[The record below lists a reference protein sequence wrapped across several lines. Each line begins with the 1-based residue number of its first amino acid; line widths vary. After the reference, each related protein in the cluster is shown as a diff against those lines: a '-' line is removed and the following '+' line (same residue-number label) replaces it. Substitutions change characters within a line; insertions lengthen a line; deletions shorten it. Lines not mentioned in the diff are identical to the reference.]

1 MTSVAS
7 PARLPVTAGPAGLT
21 RTAAACALATV
32 ALALL
37 AATIVLTLL
46 DTGSKW
52 WVAASPAVVVP
63 LIAGLLIALYRP
75 ANAIGWLLLADAVNV
90 AFGFV
95 ATPYAHY
102 GLITNPGSLPG
113 ARWML
118 LWSSAGWP
126 ALFALP
132 VALVLAF
139 PDGRLPAP
147 RWRPVAIAAVVSFA
161 VLQIAVLF
169 EPQNYV
175 APYTHITSP
184 LPSLPPIVR
193 TALTPFWLGAFASL
207 FAAAWAMRARFR
219 RAVGVERLQLLW
231 LTYGALLIPLTL
243 IACLVESAVGGTER
257 AAHPDRACRRA
268 HGRSR
273 GDRRRRLPLPAL
285 RHRADLQPDAG
296 LRRAHRRSG
305 CGVSRALPRSRSAR
319 RRSRRRRRGRRRRS
333 SRWGSSHCG
342 RCCND
347 GCSGSSMATA
357 PTPTAALARLG
368 QRLQSAPDP
377 SEVFTTIVD
386 GVAGALRLGYCAV
399 ALRRD
404 DTLEVAA
411 EQGIRG
417 REPQFV
423 LPLSYQGDEIG
434 ELIAEPAPRSV
445 LSATDRQLLED
456 LARQAGAAVH
466 GVRVMSDLQRS
477 RERLIAARE
486 EERLRLRRDLHDGLG
501 PTLAAL
507 VFKIGL
513 IRDSVRDDPARSD
526 RLLLRSSAARRGMRS
541 PTSAVSSTRSGR
553 RRSTSSGSSAHS
565 ANRPRLLSESTG
577 LEITVASPD
586 LPELPPAVEVAAY
599 RIVTEAL
606 TNVTRHA
613 QASRCD
619 VELRLGDSNLELDVS
634 DDGIGFADGARPGVG
649 LRSMRERADELG
661 GELRGRRGAACGTR
675 IQIRLPVAP

>member
-1 MTSVAS
+1 V
-7 PARLPVTAGPAGLT
+7 
-21 RTAAACALATV
+21 AAACTLAAV
-32 ALALL
+32 ALGLL
-37 AATIVLTLL
+37 AAAVALTLL
-46 DTGSKW
+46 DTESTW
-52 WVAASPAVVVP
+52 WIASSAAVAVPAV
-63 LIAGLLIALYRP
+63 AGLLIALYRP
-75 ANAIGWLLLADAVNV
+75 SNPIGWLLLADAVNV
-90 AFGFV
+90 AFGFL

-102 GLITNPGSLPG
+102 ALITNPGSLPG

-139 PDGRLPAP
+139 PNGRLPSR
-147 RWRPVAIAAVVSFA
+147 RWRPIAIATVVSFA
-161 VLQIAVLF
+161 ALQVAVLF

-175 APYTHITSP
+175 APYTHVTSP
-184 LPSLPPIVR
+184 LPSLPAIVR

-207 FAAAWAMRARFR
+207 FAAAWAVRSRFR
-219 RAVGVERLQLLW
+219 RAAGVERLQLLW
-231 LTYGALLIPLTL
+231 LAYGAVLIPLTL
-243 IACLVESAVGGTER
+243 IACLVESAVGNGGEGPATPIVLVVGLTVVP
-257 AAHPDRACRRA
+257 AAIGIAVFRYRLFDIELIFSRTLVYATLTTGVVAGYLVIFLAVDQLVGIRGVAGVIAAALVAMGFQPLREVLQRRV
-268 HGRSR
+268 HRLVY
-273 GDRRRRLPLPAL
+273 GDRSDPY
-285 RHRADLQPDAG
+285 
-296 LRRAHRRSG
+296 
-305 CGVSRALPRSRSAR
+305 
-319 RRSRRRRRGRRRRS
+319 
-333 SRWGSSHCG
+333 
-342 RCCND
+342 
-347 GCSGSSMATA
+347 
-357 PTPTAALARLG
+357 AALARLG

-386 GVAGALRLGYCAV
+386 GVSAALRLGYCAV
-399 ALRRD
+399 SLRRD

-417 REPQFV
+417 REPEFV

-434 ELIAEPAPRSV
+434 QLIAEPAPRSV
-445 LSATDRQLLED
+445 LSATDRQLLDD

-466 GVRVMSDLQRS
+466 SVRVMSDLQRS

-526 RLLLRSSAARRGMRS
+526 RLLHELGGETKNAIADIRSLVYALRPPALDELGLVGALREQAA
-541 PTSAVSSTRSGR
+541 
-553 RRSTSSGSSAHS
+553 
-565 ANRPRLLSESTG
+565 LLGESTG
-577 LEITVASPD
+577 LEIAVASPH

-606 TNVTRHA
+606 TNVARHA

-619 VELRLGDSNLELDVS
+619 VELDLRDGLEIDVY
-634 DDGIGFADGARPGVG
+634 DDGIGFAESARPGVG

-661 GELRGRRGAACGTR
+661 GSFTAGKCAPHGTR
-675 IQIRLPVAP
+675 IQVRLPVAP

>member
-1 MTSVAS
+1 M
-7 PARLPVTAGPAGLT
+7 
-21 RTAAACALATV
+21 AAACTLAAV
-32 ALALL
+32 ALGLL
-37 AATIVLTLL
+37 AAAVALTLL
-46 DTGSKW
+46 DTESTW
-52 WVAASPAVVVP
+52 WIASSAAVAVPAV
-63 LIAGLLIALYRP
+63 AGLLIALYRP
-75 ANAIGWLLLADAVNV
+75 SNPIGWLLLADAVNV
-90 AFGFV
+90 AFGFL

-102 GLITNPGSLPG
+102 ALITNPGSLPG

-139 PDGRLPAP
+139 PNGRLPSR
-147 RWRPVAIAAVVSFA
+147 RWRPIAIATVVSFA
-161 VLQIAVLF
+161 ALQVAVLF

-175 APYTHITSP
+175 APYTHVTSP
-184 LPSLPPIVR
+184 LPSLPAIVR

-207 FAAAWAMRARFR
+207 FAAAWAVRSRFR
-219 RAVGVERLQLLW
+219 RAAGVERLQLLW
-231 LTYGALLIPLTL
+231 LAYGAVLIPLTL
-243 IACLVESAVGGTER
+243 IACLVESAVGNGGEGPATPIVLVVGLTVVP
-257 AAHPDRACRRA
+257 AAIGIAVFRYRLFDIELIFSRTLVYATLTTGVVAGYLVIFLAVDQLVGIRGVAGVIAAALVAMGFQPLREVLQRRV
-268 HGRSR
+268 HRLVY
-273 GDRRRRLPLPAL
+273 GDRSDPY
-285 RHRADLQPDAG
+285 
-296 LRRAHRRSG
+296 
-305 CGVSRALPRSRSAR
+305 
-319 RRSRRRRRGRRRRS
+319 
-333 SRWGSSHCG
+333 
-342 RCCND
+342 
-347 GCSGSSMATA
+347 
-357 PTPTAALARLG
+357 AALARLG

-386 GVAGALRLGYCAV
+386 GVSAALRLGYCAV
-399 ALRRD
+399 SLRRD

-417 REPQFV
+417 REPEFV

-434 ELIAEPAPRSV
+434 QLIAEPAPRSV
-445 LSATDRQLLED
+445 LSATDRQLLDD

-466 GVRVMSDLQRS
+466 SVRVMSDLQRS

-526 RLLLRSSAARRGMRS
+526 RLLQELGGETKNAIADIRSLVYALRPPALDELGLVGALREQAA
-541 PTSAVSSTRSGR
+541 
-553 RRSTSSGSSAHS
+553 
-565 ANRPRLLSESTG
+565 LLGESTG
-577 LEITVASPD
+577 LEIAVASPH

-606 TNVTRHA
+606 TNVARHA

-619 VELRLGDSNLELDVS
+619 VELDLRDGLEIDVY
-634 DDGIGFADGARPGVG
+634 DDGIGFAESARPGVG

-661 GELRGRRGAACGTR
+661 GSFTAGKCAPHGTR
-675 IQIRLPVAP
+675 IQVRLPVPP

>member
-1 MTSVAS
+1 V
-7 PARLPVTAGPAGLT
+7 
-21 RTAAACALATV
+21 AAACTLAAV
-32 ALALL
+32 ALGLL
-37 AATIVLTLL
+37 AAAVALTLL
-46 DTGSKW
+46 DTESTW
-52 WVAASPAVVVP
+52 WIASSAAVAVPAV
-63 LIAGLLIALYRP
+63 AGLLIALYRP
-75 ANAIGWLLLADAVNV
+75 SNPIGWLLLADAVNV
-90 AFGFV
+90 AFGFL
-95 ATPYAHY
+95 ATPYSHY
-102 GLITNPGSLPG
+102 ALITNPGSLPG

-139 PDGRLPAP
+139 PNGRLPTR
-147 RWRPVAIAAVVSFA
+147 RWRPIAIATVVSFA
-161 VLQIAVLF
+161 ALQVAVLF

-175 APYTHITSP
+175 APYTHVTSP
-184 LPSLPPIVR
+184 LPSLPAIVR

-207 FAAAWAMRARFR
+207 FAAAWAVRSRFR
-219 RAVGVERLQLLW
+219 RAAGVERLQLLW
-231 LTYGALLIPLTL
+231 LAYGAVLIPLTL
-243 IACLVESAVGGTER
+243 IACLVESALGNGGEGPATPIVLVVGLTVVP
-257 AAHPDRACRRA
+257 AAIGIAVFRYRLFDIELIFSRTLVYAPLTTGVVAGYLVIFLAVDQLVGIRGVAGVIAAALVAMGFQPLREVLQRRV
-268 HGRSR
+268 HRLVY
-273 GDRRRRLPLPAL
+273 GDRSDPY
-285 RHRADLQPDAG
+285 
-296 LRRAHRRSG
+296 
-305 CGVSRALPRSRSAR
+305 
-319 RRSRRRRRGRRRRS
+319 
-333 SRWGSSHCG
+333 
-342 RCCND
+342 
-347 GCSGSSMATA
+347 
-357 PTPTAALARLG
+357 AALARLG

-386 GVAGALRLGYCAV
+386 GVSAALRLGYCAV
-399 ALRRD
+399 SLRRD

-417 REPQFV
+417 REPEFV

-434 ELIAEPAPRSV
+434 QLIAEPAPRSV
-445 LSATDRQLLED
+445 LSATDRQLLDD

-466 GVRVMSDLQRS
+466 SVRVMSDLQRS

-526 RLLLRSSAARRGMRS
+526 RLLQELGGETKNAIADIRNLVYALRPPALDELGLVGALREQAA
-541 PTSAVSSTRSGR
+541 
-553 RRSTSSGSSAHS
+553 
-565 ANRPRLLSESTG
+565 LLGESTG
-577 LEITVASPD
+577 LEIAVASPH

-606 TNVTRHA
+606 TNVARHA

-619 VELRLGDSNLELDVS
+619 VELDLRDGLEIDVY
-634 DDGIGFADGARPGVG
+634 DDGIGFAESARPGVG

-661 GELRGRRGAACGTR
+661 GSFTAGKCAPHGTR
-675 IQIRLPVAP
+675 IQVRLPVAP

>member
-1 MTSVAS
+1 V
-7 PARLPVTAGPAGLT
+7 
-21 RTAAACALATV
+21 AAACTLAAV
-32 ALALL
+32 ALGLL
-37 AATIVLTLL
+37 AAAVALTLL
-46 DTGSKW
+46 DTESTW
-52 WVAASPAVVVP
+52 WIASSAAVAVPAV
-63 LIAGLLIALYRP
+63 AGLLIALYRP
-75 ANAIGWLLLADAVNV
+75 SNPIGWLLLADAVNV
-90 AFGFV
+90 AFGFL

-102 GLITNPGSLPG
+102 ALITNPGSLPG

-139 PDGRLPAP
+139 PNGRLPSR
-147 RWRPVAIAAVVSFA
+147 RWRPIAIATVVSFA
-161 VLQIAVLF
+161 ALQVAVLF

-175 APYTHITSP
+175 APYTHVTSP
-184 LPSLPPIVR
+184 LPSLPAIVR

-207 FAAAWAMRARFR
+207 FAAAWAVRSRFR
-219 RAVGVERLQLLW
+219 RAAGVERLQLLW
-231 LTYGALLIPLTL
+231 LAYGAVLIPLTL
-243 IACLVESAVGGTER
+243 IACLVESAVGNGGEGPATPIVLVVGLTVVP
-257 AAHPDRACRRA
+257 AAIGIAVFRYRLFDIELIFSRTLVYATLTTGVVAGYLVIFLAVDQLVGIRGVAGVIAAALVAMGFQPLREVLQRRV
-268 HGRSR
+268 HRLVY
-273 GDRRRRLPLPAL
+273 GDRSDPY
-285 RHRADLQPDAG
+285 
-296 LRRAHRRSG
+296 
-305 CGVSRALPRSRSAR
+305 
-319 RRSRRRRRGRRRRS
+319 
-333 SRWGSSHCG
+333 
-342 RCCND
+342 
-347 GCSGSSMATA
+347 
-357 PTPTAALARLG
+357 AALARLG

-386 GVAGALRLGYCAV
+386 GVSAALRLGYCAV
-399 ALRRD
+399 SLRRD

-417 REPQFV
+417 REPEFV

-434 ELIAEPAPRSV
+434 QLIAEPAPRSV
-445 LSATDRQLLED
+445 LSATDRQLLDD

-466 GVRVMSDLQRS
+466 SVRVMSDLQRS

-526 RLLLRSSAARRGMRS
+526 RLLQELGGETKNAIADIRNLVYALRPPALDELGLVGALREQAA
-541 PTSAVSSTRSGR
+541 
-553 RRSTSSGSSAHS
+553 
-565 ANRPRLLSESTG
+565 LLGESTG
-577 LEITVASPD
+577 LEIAVASPH

-606 TNVTRHA
+606 TNVARHA

-619 VELRLGDSNLELDVS
+619 VELDLRDGLEIDVY
-634 DDGIGFADGARPGVG
+634 DDGIGFAESARPGVG

-661 GELRGRRGAACGTR
+661 GSFTAGKCAPHGTR
-675 IQIRLPVAP
+675 IQVRLPVAP

>member
-1 MTSVAS
+1 M
-7 PARLPVTAGPAGLT
+7 
-21 RTAAACALATV
+21 AAACTLAAV
-32 ALALL
+32 ALGLL
-37 AATIVLTLL
+37 AAAVALTLL
-46 DTGSKW
+46 DTESTW
-52 WVAASPAVVVP
+52 WIASSAAVAVPAV
-63 LIAGLLIALYRP
+63 AGLLIALYRP
-75 ANAIGWLLLADAVNV
+75 SNPIGWLLLADAVNV
-90 AFGFV
+90 AFGFL

-102 GLITNPGSLPG
+102 ALITNPGSLPG

-139 PDGRLPAP
+139 PNGRLPSR
-147 RWRPVAIAAVVSFA
+147 RWRPIAIATVVSFA
-161 VLQIAVLF
+161 ALQVAVLF

-175 APYTHITSP
+175 APYTHVTSP
-184 LPSLPPIVR
+184 LPSLPAIVR

-207 FAAAWAMRARFR
+207 FAAAWAVRSRFR
-219 RAVGVERLQLLW
+219 RAAGVERLQLLW
-231 LTYGALLIPLTL
+231 LAYGAVLIPLTL
-243 IACLVESAVGGTER
+243 IACLVESAVGNGGEGPATPIVLVVGLTVVP
-257 AAHPDRACRRA
+257 AAIGIAVFRYRLFDIELIFSRTLVYATLTTGVVAGYLVIFLAVDQLVGIRGVAGVIAAALVAMGFQPLREVLQRRV
-268 HGRSR
+268 HRLVY
-273 GDRRRRLPLPAL
+273 GDRSDPY
-285 RHRADLQPDAG
+285 
-296 LRRAHRRSG
+296 
-305 CGVSRALPRSRSAR
+305 
-319 RRSRRRRRGRRRRS
+319 
-333 SRWGSSHCG
+333 
-342 RCCND
+342 
-347 GCSGSSMATA
+347 
-357 PTPTAALARLG
+357 AALARLG

-386 GVAGALRLGYCAV
+386 GVSAALRLGYCAV
-399 ALRRD
+399 SLRRD

-417 REPQFV
+417 REPEFV

-434 ELIAEPAPRSV
+434 QLIAEPAPRSV
-445 LSATDRQLLED
+445 LSATDRQLLDD

-466 GVRVMSDLQRS
+466 SVRVMSDLQRS

-526 RLLLRSSAARRGMRS
+526 RLLQELGGETKNAIADIRSLVYALRPPALDELGLVGALREQAA
-541 PTSAVSSTRSGR
+541 
-553 RRSTSSGSSAHS
+553 
-565 ANRPRLLSESTG
+565 LLGESMG
-577 LEITVASPD
+577 LEIAVASPH

-606 TNVTRHA
+606 TNVARHA

-619 VELRLGDSNLELDVS
+619 VELDLRDGLEIDVY
-634 DDGIGFADGARPGVG
+634 DDGIGFAESARPGVG

-661 GELRGRRGAACGTR
+661 GSFTAGKCAPHGTR
-675 IQIRLPVAP
+675 IQVRLPVAP

>member
-1 MTSVAS
+1 V
-7 PARLPVTAGPAGLT
+7 
-21 RTAAACALATV
+21 AAACTLAAV
-32 ALALL
+32 ALGLL
-37 AATIVLTLL
+37 AAAVALTLV
-46 DTGSKW
+46 DTESTW
-52 WVAASPAVVVP
+52 WIASSAAVAVPA
-63 LIAGLLIALYRP
+63 IAGLLIALYRP
-75 ANAIGWLLLADAVNV
+75 SNPIGWLLLADAVNV
-90 AFGFV
+90 AFGFL

-102 GLITNPGSLPG
+102 ALITNPGSLPG

-139 PDGRLPAP
+139 PNGRLPSR
-147 RWRPVAIAAVVSFA
+147 RWRPIAIATVVSFA
-161 VLQIAVLF
+161 ALQVAVLF

-175 APYTHITSP
+175 APYTHVTSP
-184 LPSLPPIVR
+184 LPSLPAIVR

-207 FAAAWAMRARFR
+207 FAAAWAVRSRFR
-219 RAVGVERLQLLW
+219 RAAGVERLQLLW
-231 LTYGALLIPLTL
+231 LAYGAVLIPLTL
-243 IACLVESAVGGTER
+243 IACLVESAVGNGGEGPATPIVLVVGLTVVP
-257 AAHPDRACRRA
+257 AAIGIAVFRYRLFDIELIFSRTLVYATLTTGVVAGYLVIFLAVDQLVGIRGVAGVIAAALVAMGFQPLREVLQRRV
-268 HGRSR
+268 HRLVY
-273 GDRRRRLPLPAL
+273 GDRSDPY
-285 RHRADLQPDAG
+285 
-296 LRRAHRRSG
+296 
-305 CGVSRALPRSRSAR
+305 
-319 RRSRRRRRGRRRRS
+319 
-333 SRWGSSHCG
+333 
-342 RCCND
+342 
-347 GCSGSSMATA
+347 
-357 PTPTAALARLG
+357 AALARLG

-386 GVAGALRLGYCAV
+386 GVSAALRLGYCAV
-399 ALRRD
+399 SLRRD

-417 REPQFV
+417 REPEFV

-434 ELIAEPAPRSV
+434 QLIAEPAPRSV
-445 LSATDRQLLED
+445 LSATDRQLLDD

-466 GVRVMSDLQRS
+466 SVRVMSDLQRS

-526 RLLLRSSAARRGMRS
+526 RLLQELGGETKNAIADIRSLVYALRPPALDELGLVGALREQAA
-541 PTSAVSSTRSGR
+541 
-553 RRSTSSGSSAHS
+553 
-565 ANRPRLLSESTG
+565 LLGESTG
-577 LEITVASPD
+577 LEIAVASPH

-606 TNVTRHA
+606 TNVARHA

-619 VELRLGDSNLELDVS
+619 VELDLRDGLEIDVY
-634 DDGIGFADGARPGVG
+634 DDGIGFAESARPGVG

-661 GELRGRRGAACGTR
+661 GSFTAGKCAPHGTR
-675 IQIRLPVAP
+675 IQVRLPVAP

>member
-1 MTSVAS
+1 V
-7 PARLPVTAGPAGLT
+7 
-21 RTAAACALATV
+21 AAACTLAAV
-32 ALALL
+32 ALGLL
-37 AATIVLTLL
+37 AAAVALTLL
-46 DTGSKW
+46 DTESTW
-52 WVAASPAVVVP
+52 WIASSAAVAVPAV
-63 LIAGLLIALYRP
+63 AGLLIALYRP
-75 ANAIGWLLLADAVNV
+75 SNPIGWLLLADAVNV
-90 AFGFV
+90 AFGFL

-102 GLITNPGSLPG
+102 ALITNPGSLPG

-139 PDGRLPAP
+139 PNGRLPSR
-147 RWRPVAIAAVVSFA
+147 RWRPIAIATVVSFA
-161 VLQIAVLF
+161 ALQVAVLF

-175 APYTHITSP
+175 APYTHVTSP
-184 LPSLPPIVR
+184 LPSLPAIVR

-207 FAAAWAMRARFR
+207 FAAAWAVRSRFR
-219 RAVGVERLQLLW
+219 RAAGVERLQLLW
-231 LTYGALLIPLTL
+231 LAYGAVLIPFTL
-243 IACLVESAVGGTER
+243 IACLVESALGNGGEGPATPIVLVVGLTVVP
-257 AAHPDRACRRA
+257 AAIGIAVFRYRLFDIELIFSRTLVYATLTTGVVAGYLVIFLAVDQLVGIRGVAGVIAAALVAMGFQPLREVLQRRV
-268 HGRSR
+268 HRLVY
-273 GDRRRRLPLPAL
+273 GDRSDPY
-285 RHRADLQPDAG
+285 
-296 LRRAHRRSG
+296 
-305 CGVSRALPRSRSAR
+305 
-319 RRSRRRRRGRRRRS
+319 
-333 SRWGSSHCG
+333 
-342 RCCND
+342 
-347 GCSGSSMATA
+347 
-357 PTPTAALARLG
+357 AALARLG

-386 GVAGALRLGYCAV
+386 GVSAALRLGYCAV
-399 ALRRD
+399 SLRRD

-417 REPQFV
+417 REPEFV

-434 ELIAEPAPRSV
+434 QLIAEPAPRSV
-445 LSATDRQLLED
+445 LSATDRQLLDD

-466 GVRVMSDLQRS
+466 SVRVMSDLQRS

-526 RLLLRSSAARRGMRS
+526 RLLQELGGETKNAIADIRSLVYALRPPALDELGLVGALREQAA
-541 PTSAVSSTRSGR
+541 
-553 RRSTSSGSSAHS
+553 
-565 ANRPRLLSESTG
+565 LLGESMG
-577 LEITVASPD
+577 LEIAVASPH

-606 TNVTRHA
+606 TNVARHA

-619 VELRLGDSNLELDVS
+619 VELDLRDGLEIDVY
-634 DDGIGFADGARPGVG
+634 DDGIGFAESARPGVG

-661 GELRGRRGAACGTR
+661 GSFTAGKCAPHGTR
-675 IQIRLPVAP
+675 IQVRLPVPP

>member
-1 MTSVAS
+1 M
-7 PARLPVTAGPAGLT
+7 
-21 RTAAACALATV
+21 AAACTLAAV
-32 ALALL
+32 ALGLL
-37 AATIVLTLL
+37 AAAVALTLV
-46 DTGSKW
+46 DTESTW
-52 WVAASPAVVVP
+52 WIASSAAVAVPA
-63 LIAGLLIALYRP
+63 IAGLLIALYRP
-75 ANAIGWLLLADAVNV
+75 SNPIGWLLLADAVNV
-90 AFGFV
+90 AFGFL
-95 ATPYAHY
+95 ATPYSHY
-102 GLITNPGSLPG
+102 ALITNPGSLPG

-139 PDGRLPAP
+139 PNGRLPSR
-147 RWRPVAIAAVVSFA
+147 RWRPIAIATVVSFA
-161 VLQIAVLF
+161 ALQVAVLF

-175 APYTHITSP
+175 APYTHVTSP
-184 LPSLPPIVR
+184 LPSLPAIVR

-207 FAAAWAMRARFR
+207 FAAAWAVRSRFR
-219 RAVGVERLQLLW
+219 RAAGVERLQLLW
-231 LTYGALLIPLTL
+231 LAYGAVLIPLTL
-243 IACLVESAVGGTER
+243 IACLVESAVGNGGEGPATPIVLVVGLTVVP
-257 AAHPDRACRRA
+257 AAIGIAVFRYRLFDIELIFSRTLVYATLTTGVVAGYLVIFLAVDQLVGIRGVAGVIAAALVAMGFQPLREVLQRRV
-268 HGRSR
+268 HRLVY
-273 GDRRRRLPLPAL
+273 GDRSDPY
-285 RHRADLQPDAG
+285 
-296 LRRAHRRSG
+296 
-305 CGVSRALPRSRSAR
+305 
-319 RRSRRRRRGRRRRS
+319 
-333 SRWGSSHCG
+333 
-342 RCCND
+342 
-347 GCSGSSMATA
+347 
-357 PTPTAALARLG
+357 AALARLG

-386 GVAGALRLGYCAV
+386 GVSAALRLGYCAV
-399 ALRRD
+399 SLRRD

-417 REPQFV
+417 REPEFV

-434 ELIAEPAPRSV
+434 QLIAEPAPRSV
-445 LSATDRQLLED
+445 LSATDRQLLDD

-466 GVRVMSDLQRS
+466 SVRVMSDLQRS

-526 RLLLRSSAARRGMRS
+526 RLLQELGGETKDAIADIRSLVYALRPPALDELGLVGALREQAA
-541 PTSAVSSTRSGR
+541 
-553 RRSTSSGSSAHS
+553 
-565 ANRPRLLSESTG
+565 LLGESTG
-577 LEITVASPD
+577 LEIAVASPH

-606 TNVTRHA
+606 TNVARHA

-619 VELRLGDSNLELDVS
+619 VELRLRDGLEIDVY
-634 DDGIGFADGARPGVG
+634 DDGIGFAESARPGVG

-661 GELRGRRGAACGTR
+661 GSFTAGKCAPHGTR
-675 IQIRLPVAP
+675 IQVRLPVAP

>member
-1 MTSVAS
+1 MTAVSAS
-7 PARLPVTAGPAGLT
+7 TSPLPVAERRAGIS
-21 RTAAACALATV
+21 RTAAACTLAAVALGLLATTV
-32 ALALL
+32 
-37 AATIVLTLL
+37 VLTLL
-46 DTGSKW
+46 DTESRW
-52 WVAASPAVVVP
+52 WIASSGAVAVPA
-63 LIAGLLIALYRP
+63 IAGLLIALYRP
-75 ANAIGWLLLADAVNV
+75 SNTIGWLLLADAVNV
-90 AFGFV
+90 AFGFL

-102 GLITNPGSLPG
+102 GLVTNPGSLPG

-139 PDGRLPAP
+139 PNGHLPTH
-147 RWRPVAIAAVVSFA
+147 RWRRVAVAALVSFA

-175 APYTHITSP
+175 APYTHVTSP
-184 LPSLPPIVR
+184 LPSLPASVR

-207 FAAAWAMRARFR
+207 FAAAWAVRARFR
-219 RAVGVERLQLLW
+219 RAAGVERLQLLW

-243 IACLVESAVGGTER
+243 VACLVESAAGGEKGAATPIALVVALTVVPAAIGVAVFRYRLFDIELIFSRTLVYAALTAGVVAGYLAIFVAVDQLVGIRGVAGVV
-257 AAHPDRACRRA
+257 AAALVAMGFQPLREALQRRV
-268 HGRSR
+268 HRLVY
-273 GDRRRRLPLPAL
+273 GDRSDPY
-285 RHRADLQPDAG
+285 
-296 LRRAHRRSG
+296 
-305 CGVSRALPRSRSAR
+305 
-319 RRSRRRRRGRRRRS
+319 
-333 SRWGSSHCG
+333 
-342 RCCND
+342 
-347 GCSGSSMATA
+347 
-357 PTPTAALARLG
+357 AALARLG

-399 ALRRD
+399 SLRRD

-423 LPLSYQGDEIG
+423 LPLSYQGAEIG
-434 ELIAEPAPRSV
+434 ELIAEAAPRSV
-445 LSATDRQLLED
+445 LSATDRQLLDD

-466 GVRVMSDLQRS
+466 SVRVMSDLQRS

-526 RLLLRSSAARRGMRS
+526 RLLQELSGETKDAIADIRSLVYALRPPALDELGLVGALREQAAS
-541 PTSAVSSTRSGR
+541 
-553 RRSTSSGSSAHS
+553 
-565 ANRPRLLSESTG
+565 LSESTG
-577 LEITVASPD
+577 LEITVASPN

-606 TNVTRHA
+606 TNVTRHSR
-613 QASRCD
+613 ASRCY
-619 VELRLGDSNLELDVS
+619 VELRLSDGLELDVS
-634 DDGIGFADGARPGVG
+634 DDGIGFAEDARPGVG

-661 GELRGRRGAACGTR
+661 GSFAAGRSAASGTR
-675 IQIRLPVAP
+675 IQVRLPVAP

>member
-1 MTSVAS
+1 V
-7 PARLPVTAGPAGLT
+7 
-21 RTAAACALATV
+21 AAACTLAAV
-32 ALALL
+32 ALGLL
-37 AATIVLTLL
+37 AAAVALTLL
-46 DTGSKW
+46 DTESTW
-52 WVAASPAVVVP
+52 WIASSAAVAVPA
-63 LIAGLLIALYRP
+63 IAGLLIALYRP
-75 ANAIGWLLLADAVNV
+75 SNPIGWLLLADAVNV
-90 AFGFV
+90 AFGFL

-102 GLITNPGSLPG
+102 ALITNPGSLPG

-139 PDGRLPAP
+139 PNGRLPSR
-147 RWRPVAIAAVVSFA
+147 RWRPIAIATVVSFA
-161 VLQIAVLF
+161 ALQVAVLF

-175 APYTHITSP
+175 APYTHVTSP
-184 LPSLPPIVR
+184 LPSLPAIVR

-207 FAAAWAMRARFR
+207 FAAAWAVRSRFR
-219 RAVGVERLQLLW
+219 RAAGVERLQLLW
-231 LTYGALLIPLTL
+231 LAYGAVLIPLTL
-243 IACLVESAVGGTER
+243 IACLVESAVGNGGEGPATPIVLVVGLTVVP
-257 AAHPDRACRRA
+257 AAIGIAVFRYRLFDIELIFSRTLVYATLTTGVVAGYLVIFLAVDQLVGIRGVAGVIAAALVAMGFQPLREVLQRRV
-268 HGRSR
+268 HRLVY
-273 GDRRRRLPLPAL
+273 GDRSDPY
-285 RHRADLQPDAG
+285 
-296 LRRAHRRSG
+296 
-305 CGVSRALPRSRSAR
+305 
-319 RRSRRRRRGRRRRS
+319 
-333 SRWGSSHCG
+333 
-342 RCCND
+342 
-347 GCSGSSMATA
+347 
-357 PTPTAALARLG
+357 AALARLG

-386 GVAGALRLGYCAV
+386 GVSAALRLGYCAV
-399 ALRRD
+399 SLRRD

-417 REPQFV
+417 REPEFV

-434 ELIAEPAPRSV
+434 QLIAEPAPRSV
-445 LSATDRQLLED
+445 LSATDRQLLDD

-466 GVRVMSDLQRS
+466 SVRVMSDLQRS

-526 RLLLRSSAARRGMRS
+526 RLLQELGGETKNAIADIRSLVYALRPPALDELGLVGALREQAA
-541 PTSAVSSTRSGR
+541 
-553 RRSTSSGSSAHS
+553 
-565 ANRPRLLSESTG
+565 LLGESTG
-577 LEITVASPD
+577 LEIAVASPH

-606 TNVTRHA
+606 TNVARHA

-619 VELRLGDSNLELDVS
+619 VELDLRDGLEIDVY
-634 DDGIGFADGARPGVG
+634 DDGIGFAESARPGVG

-661 GELRGRRGAACGTR
+661 GSFTAGKCAPHGTR
-675 IQIRLPVAP
+675 IQVRLPVAP

>member
-1 MTSVAS
+1 V
-7 PARLPVTAGPAGLT
+7 
-21 RTAAACALATV
+21 AAACTLAAV
-32 ALALL
+32 ALGLL
-37 AATIVLTLL
+37 AAAVALTLL
-46 DTGSKW
+46 DTESTW
-52 WVAASPAVVVP
+52 WIASSAAVAVPAV
-63 LIAGLLIALYRP
+63 AGLLIALYRP
-75 ANAIGWLLLADAVNV
+75 SNPIGWLLLADAVNV
-90 AFGFV
+90 AFGFL

-102 GLITNPGSLPG
+102 ALITNPGSLPG

-139 PDGRLPAP
+139 PNGRLPTR
-147 RWRPVAIAAVVSFA
+147 RWRPIAIATVVSFA
-161 VLQIAVLF
+161 ALQVAVLF

-175 APYTHITSP
+175 APYTHVTSP
-184 LPSLPPIVR
+184 LPSLPAIVR

-207 FAAAWAMRARFR
+207 FAAAWAVRSRFR
-219 RAVGVERLQLLW
+219 RAAGVERLQLLW
-231 LTYGALLIPLTL
+231 LAYGAVLIPLTL
-243 IACLVESAVGGTER
+243 IACLVESAVGNGGEGPATPIVLVVGLTVVP
-257 AAHPDRACRRA
+257 AAIGIAVFRYRLFDIELIFSRTLVYATLTTGVVAGYLVIFLAVDQLVGIRGVAGVIAAALVAMGFQPLREVLQRRV
-268 HGRSR
+268 HRLVY
-273 GDRRRRLPLPAL
+273 GDRSDPY
-285 RHRADLQPDAG
+285 
-296 LRRAHRRSG
+296 
-305 CGVSRALPRSRSAR
+305 
-319 RRSRRRRRGRRRRS
+319 
-333 SRWGSSHCG
+333 
-342 RCCND
+342 
-347 GCSGSSMATA
+347 
-357 PTPTAALARLG
+357 AALARLG

-386 GVAGALRLGYCAV
+386 GVSAALRLGYCAV
-399 ALRRD
+399 SLRRD

-417 REPQFV
+417 REPEFV

-434 ELIAEPAPRSV
+434 QLIAEPAPRSV
-445 LSATDRQLLED
+445 LSATDRQLLDD

-466 GVRVMSDLQRS
+466 SVRVMSDLQRS

-526 RLLLRSSAARRGMRS
+526 RLLQELGGETKNAIADIRSLVYALRPPALDELGLVGALREQAA
-541 PTSAVSSTRSGR
+541 
-553 RRSTSSGSSAHS
+553 
-565 ANRPRLLSESTG
+565 LLGESTG
-577 LEITVASPD
+577 LEIAVASPH

-606 TNVTRHA
+606 TNVARHA

-619 VELRLGDSNLELDVS
+619 VELRLRDGLEIDVC
-634 DDGIGFADGARPGVG
+634 DDGIGFAESARPGVG

-661 GELRGRRGAACGTR
+661 GSFTAGKCAPHGTR
-675 IQIRLPVAP
+675 IQVRLPVAP

>member
-1 MTSVAS
+1 V
-7 PARLPVTAGPAGLT
+7 
-21 RTAAACALATV
+21 AAACTLAAV
-32 ALALL
+32 ALGLL
-37 AATIVLTLL
+37 AAAVALTLL
-46 DTGSKW
+46 DTESTW
-52 WVAASPAVVVP
+52 WTASSAAVAVPAV
-63 LIAGLLIALYRP
+63 AGLLIALYRP
-75 ANAIGWLLLADAVNV
+75 SNPIGWLLLADAVNV
-90 AFGFV
+90 AFGFL

-102 GLITNPGSLPG
+102 ALITNPGSLPG

-139 PDGRLPAP
+139 PNGRLPSR
-147 RWRPVAIAAVVSFA
+147 RWRPIAIATVVSFA
-161 VLQIAVLF
+161 ALQVAVLF

-175 APYTHITSP
+175 APYTHVTSP
-184 LPSLPPIVR
+184 LPSLPAIVR

-207 FAAAWAMRARFR
+207 FAAAWAVRSRFR
-219 RAVGVERLQLLW
+219 RAAGVERLQLLW
-231 LTYGALLIPLTL
+231 LAYGAVLIPLTL
-243 IACLVESAVGGTER
+243 IACLVESAVGNGGEGPATPIVLVVGLTVVP
-257 AAHPDRACRRA
+257 AAIGIAVFRYRLFDIELIFSRTLVYATLTTGVVAGYLVIFLAVDQLVGIRGVAGVIAAALVAMGFQPLREVLQRRV
-268 HGRSR
+268 HRLVY
-273 GDRRRRLPLPAL
+273 GDRSDPY
-285 RHRADLQPDAG
+285 
-296 LRRAHRRSG
+296 
-305 CGVSRALPRSRSAR
+305 
-319 RRSRRRRRGRRRRS
+319 
-333 SRWGSSHCG
+333 
-342 RCCND
+342 
-347 GCSGSSMATA
+347 
-357 PTPTAALARLG
+357 AALARLG

-386 GVAGALRLGYCAV
+386 GVSAALRLGYCAV
-399 ALRRD
+399 SLRRD

-417 REPQFV
+417 REPEFV

-434 ELIAEPAPRSV
+434 QLIAEPAPRSV
-445 LSATDRQLLED
+445 LSATDRQLLDD

-466 GVRVMSDLQRS
+466 SVRVMSDLQRS

-526 RLLLRSSAARRGMRS
+526 RLLQELGGETKNAIADIRSLVYALRPPALDELGLVGALREQAA
-541 PTSAVSSTRSGR
+541 
-553 RRSTSSGSSAHS
+553 
-565 ANRPRLLSESTG
+565 LLGESTG
-577 LEITVASPD
+577 LEIAVASPH

-606 TNVTRHA
+606 TNVARHA

-619 VELRLGDSNLELDVS
+619 VELDLRDGLEIDVY
-634 DDGIGFADGARPGVG
+634 DDGIGFAESARPGVG

-661 GELRGRRGAACGTR
+661 GSFTAGKCAPHGTR
-675 IQIRLPVAP
+675 IQVRLPVPP

>member
-1 MTSVAS
+1 V
-7 PARLPVTAGPAGLT
+7 
-21 RTAAACALATV
+21 AAACTLAAV
-32 ALALL
+32 ALGLL
-37 AATIVLTLL
+37 AAAVALTLL
-46 DTGSKW
+46 DTESTW
-52 WVAASPAVVVP
+52 WTASSAAVAVPAV
-63 LIAGLLIALYRP
+63 AGLLIALYRP
-75 ANAIGWLLLADAVNV
+75 SNPIGWLLLADAVNV
-90 AFGFV
+90 AFGFL

-102 GLITNPGSLPG
+102 ALITNPGSLPG

-139 PDGRLPAP
+139 PNGRLPSR
-147 RWRPVAIAAVVSFA
+147 RWRPIAIATVVSFA
-161 VLQIAVLF
+161 ALQVAVLF

-175 APYTHITSP
+175 APYTHVTSP
-184 LPSLPPIVR
+184 LPSLPAIVR

-207 FAAAWAMRARFR
+207 FAAAWAVRSRFR
-219 RAVGVERLQLLW
+219 RAAGVERLQLLW
-231 LTYGALLIPLTL
+231 LAYGAVLIPLTL
-243 IACLVESAVGGTER
+243 IACLVESAVGNGGEGPATPIVLVVGLTVVP
-257 AAHPDRACRRA
+257 AAIGIAVFRYRLFDIELIFSRTLVYATLTTGVVAGYLVIFLAVDQLVGIRGVAGVIAAALVAMGFQPLREVLQRRV
-268 HGRSR
+268 HRLVY
-273 GDRRRRLPLPAL
+273 GDRSDPY
-285 RHRADLQPDAG
+285 
-296 LRRAHRRSG
+296 
-305 CGVSRALPRSRSAR
+305 
-319 RRSRRRRRGRRRRS
+319 
-333 SRWGSSHCG
+333 
-342 RCCND
+342 
-347 GCSGSSMATA
+347 
-357 PTPTAALARLG
+357 AALARLG

-386 GVAGALRLGYCAV
+386 GVSAALRLGYCAV
-399 ALRRD
+399 SLRRD

-417 REPQFV
+417 REPEFV

-434 ELIAEPAPRSV
+434 QLIAEPAPRSV
-445 LSATDRQLLED
+445 LSATDRQLLDD

-466 GVRVMSDLQRS
+466 SVRVMSDLQRS

-526 RLLLRSSAARRGMRS
+526 RLLQELGGETKNAIADIRSLVYALRPPALDELGLVGALREQAA
-541 PTSAVSSTRSGR
+541 
-553 RRSTSSGSSAHS
+553 
-565 ANRPRLLSESTG
+565 LLGESTG
-577 LEITVASPD
+577 LEIAVASPH

-606 TNVTRHA
+606 TNVARHA

-619 VELRLGDSNLELDVS
+619 VELDLRDGLEIDVY
-634 DDGIGFADGARPGVG
+634 DDGIGFAESARPGVG

-661 GELRGRRGAACGTR
+661 GSFTAGKCAPHGTR
-675 IQIRLPVAP
+675 IQVRLPVAP

>member
-1 MTSVAS
+1 M
-7 PARLPVTAGPAGLT
+7 
-21 RTAAACALATV
+21 AAACTLAAV
-32 ALALL
+32 ALGLL
-37 AATIVLTLL
+37 AAAVALTLL
-46 DTGSKW
+46 DTESTW
-52 WVAASPAVVVP
+52 WIASSAAVAVPAV
-63 LIAGLLIALYRP
+63 AGLLIALYRP
-75 ANAIGWLLLADAVNV
+75 SNPIGWLLLADAVNV
-90 AFGFV
+90 AFGFL
-95 ATPYAHY
+95 ATPYSHY
-102 GLITNPGSLPG
+102 ALITNPGSLPG

-139 PDGRLPAP
+139 PNGRLPTR
-147 RWRPVAIAAVVSFA
+147 RWRPIAIATVVSFA
-161 VLQIAVLF
+161 ALQVAVLF

-175 APYTHITSP
+175 APYTHVTSP
-184 LPSLPPIVR
+184 LPSLPAIVR

-207 FAAAWAMRARFR
+207 FAAAWAVRSRFR
-219 RAVGVERLQLLW
+219 RAAGVERLQLLW
-231 LTYGALLIPLTL
+231 LAYGAVLIPLTL
-243 IACLVESAVGGTER
+243 IACLVESAVGNGGEGPATPIVLVVGLTVVP
-257 AAHPDRACRRA
+257 AAIGIAVFRYRLFDIELIFSRTLVYATLTTGVVAGYLVIFLAVDQLVGIRGVAGVIAAALVAMGFQPLREVLQRRV
-268 HGRSR
+268 HRLVY
-273 GDRRRRLPLPAL
+273 GDRSDPY
-285 RHRADLQPDAG
+285 
-296 LRRAHRRSG
+296 
-305 CGVSRALPRSRSAR
+305 
-319 RRSRRRRRGRRRRS
+319 
-333 SRWGSSHCG
+333 
-342 RCCND
+342 
-347 GCSGSSMATA
+347 
-357 PTPTAALARLG
+357 AALARLG

-386 GVAGALRLGYCAV
+386 GVSAALRLGYCAV
-399 ALRRD
+399 SLRRD

-417 REPQFV
+417 REPEFV

-434 ELIAEPAPRSV
+434 QLIAEPAPRSV
-445 LSATDRQLLED
+445 LSATDRQLLDD

-466 GVRVMSDLQRS
+466 SVRVMSDLQRS

-526 RLLLRSSAARRGMRS
+526 RLLQELGGETKNAIADIRSLVYALRPPALDELGLVGALREQAA
-541 PTSAVSSTRSGR
+541 
-553 RRSTSSGSSAHS
+553 
-565 ANRPRLLSESTG
+565 LLGESTG
-577 LEITVASPD
+577 LEIAVASPH

-606 TNVTRHA
+606 TNVARHA

-619 VELRLGDSNLELDVS
+619 VELDLRDGLEIDVY
-634 DDGIGFADGARPGVG
+634 DDGIGFAESARPGVG

-661 GELRGRRGAACGTR
+661 GSFTAGMCAPHGTR
-675 IQIRLPVAP
+675 IQVRLPVAP